1 MEKEAQ
7 EFLDALKK
15 ANAEDLKNRIV
26 AKAKKIVES
35 AGLSKDRLKEV
46 AVDVSDFLK

>member
-7 EFLDALKK
+7 DFLDALKK
-15 ANAEDLKNRIV
+15 ANADDLKKRIV
-26 AKAKKIVES
+26 EKAEKIVES
-35 AGLSKDRLKEV
+35 AGLSRDRLKEV